1 MMARKLF
8 VCFCF
13 DRCKA
18 QEGVWRAECA
28 AAAVRPRRRRLHR
41 VVHQQGLRHRQ
52 VLRRRHRL
60 HLPQAVPG
68 SGLSPRRQR
77 HENGLI
83 FTENFSHQ
91 AFSYVGGIH
100 AYTII
105 PSYTKEIHLYGA
117 L

>member
-1 MMARKLF
+1 MRRCRCATPAATPASRGASTRATPPASASAATPAAPASGRARL
-8 VCFCF
+8 
-13 DRCKA
+13 
-18 QEGVWRAECA
+18 
-28 AAAVRPRRRRLHR
+28 RL
-41 VVHQQGLRHRQ
+41 
-52 VLRRRHRL
+52 
-60 HLPQAVPG
+60 
-68 SGLSPRRQR
+68 LSPRRQR